1 MKNIDWNKVEEVKD
15 FNKLPA
21 GGYVCG
27 ITAVE
32 DVPASE
38 YLKLEFDIAE
48 GEYKNYYR
56 SLYDNRGFWA
66 GKFIKSYKEKA
77 LGFFKKMLTAFENS
91 NSGFKFD
98 NDEKT
103 LKRKLI
109 GLVIGY
115 EQYLGNDNTVK
126 ERITVVDFLPVDD
139 IRAGRYEVPALKPL
153 SDEDYDKAFDR
164 KEEFTDL
171 GGDDDGDLPF

>member
-1 MKNIDWNKVEEVKD
+1 MKNIDWNAVEEVKE

-32 DVPASE
+32 DVASSE

-77 LGFFKKMLTAFENS
+77 LGFFKKMLTAFEKS
-91 NSGFKFD
+91 NAGFKFD
-98 NDEKT
+98 NDEKV

-115 EQYLGNDNTVK
+115 EQYLGNDGTVK
-126 ERITVVDFLPVDD
+126 ERITVTDFLPVED
-139 IRAGRYEVPALKPL
+139 IRAGKFDIPALKTL
-153 SDEDYDKAFDR
+153 SDDDYEKVADKNA
-164 KEEFTDL
+164 EFTDL
-171 GGDDDGDLPF
+171 SNADDDLPF